1 MFCTTDTMPSYL
13 FYLALI
19 ILLLIILIVLKKV
32 IDAKRYPYQARPLLT
47 KREHQFYLL
56 LRQEADRYGL
66 LICPKVGLKD
76 LMAVS
81 CKSSYMKYFRL
92 IAQKHVDF
100 VICDRSLNVLFA
112 LELDDSSHDTKDA
125 RRRDHFKDRA
135 FRAAQIPLKRVRDY
149 DQKTVQ
155 ALFRGL

>member
-1 MFCTTDTMPSYL
+1 MNTYFYYL
-13 FYLALI
+13 VPAV
-19 ILLLIILIVLKKV
+19 LLLAVFLLFKKIL
-32 IDAKRYPYQARPLLT
+32 DARRYPYHARPLLT
-47 KREHQFYLL
+47 KREYQFYCL
-56 LRQEADRYGL
+56 LRQEAARRGL

-81 CKSSYMKYFRL
+81 CKGSYMKYFRL

-100 VICDRSLNVLFA
+100 VICDRDLNVLFA

-125 RRRDHFKDRA
+125 RRRDRFKDRA

-149 DQKTVQ
+149 DERTVQ
-155 ALFRGL
+155 ALFRSF